1 MSESSSLR
9 IGILGA
15 GAWGTAIGKSLADKG
30 LPVNVWC
37 FEEAVAA
44 EINERHTNERY
55 LPGIKL
61 PPLVHASA
69 DMMFAADNR
78 DHLLIAIPSLYVLS
92 SIKKILGCVNIREGR
107 TIISILTKGFIE
119 TSSGVRL
126 ITEAM
131 EDYLPGMYRGKLVY
145 VSGPSHAIEVS
156 QGKITGLISASRS
169 GRNSIRV
176 RELLSGG
183 SLVVFSSLDV
193 RGVQISAALKN
204 VIALAFGMLD
214 ALKESSDQFGDN
226 TESLLLAAG
235 LNEIQVLGRALGA
248 THPETFTSIAGVGG
262 LDVTCRSVHGRNRRF
277 GREIILKKLIEGCSS
292 IDDVIAGMPGFGY
305 IAEGVVTAK
314 WVNMLAAQKKLVLP
328 IIDGVYRIL
337 NREVEPL
344 TELRS
349 MLDRIISRSKA
360 GRRWRGPSAL
370 LRGTAEWASRLTH
383 RG

>member
-1 MSESSSLR
+1 MSESSGQR

-15 GAWGTAIGKSLADKG
+15 GAWGTAIGKVLAEKE
-30 LPVNVWC
+30 LPVDIWS
-37 FEEAVAA
+37 FEEQVAA
-44 EINERHTNERY
+44 EINNRNTNERY
-55 LPGIKL
+55 LPGVKL
-61 PPLVHASA
+61 PPLLRAST
-69 DMMFAADNR
+69 DILSVADNR
-78 DHLLIAIPSLYVLS
+78 EHLLIAIPSLYLLP
-92 SIKKILGCVNIREGR
+92 SIKKILGCVSITEGR

-119 TSSGVRL
+119 TQSGVRL

-214 ALKESSDQFGDN
+214 ALKESSDHFGDN

-248 THPETFTSIAGVGG
+248 THPETFTSIAGVGD

-277 GREIILKKLIEGCSS
+277 GREIILKKLIDGCRS
-292 IDDVIAGMPGFGY
+292 IDEVIAGLPTFGY

-314 WVNMLAAQKKLVLP
+314 WVNALAAQRKMVLP

-344 TELRS
+344 AELGT
-349 MLDRIISRSKA
+349 MLDRIIARSKA